1 MKHRKQR
8 RMNRVLEAHGKYMQL
23 ESLKEGKVEKYLK
36 NEQLK
41 FLKINQNYS
50 SIYTRISVNSRQK
63 ESKAEIRRNKKQ
75 NEKREIIRY

>member
-36 NEQLK
+36 N
-41 FLKINQNYS
+41 
-50 SIYTRISVNSRQK
+50 
-63 ESKAEIRRNKKQ
+63 
-75 NEKREIIRY
+75 

>member
-1 MKHRKQR
+1 
-8 RMNRVLEAHGKYMQL
+8 MNRVLEAHGKYMHL

-50 SIYTRISVNSRQK
+50 SIHTRILVNSRQK
-63 ESKAEIRRNKKQ
+63 ESKAEIRRNQKQ
-75 NEKREIIRY
+75 NEKIEIIRY

>member
-41 FLKINQNYS
+41 FLKSNQNYS

-75 NEKREIIRY
+75 NEKIEIIRY

>member
-75 NEKREIIRY
+75 NEKIEIIRY

>member
-36 NEQLK
+36 NELLK

-50 SIYTRISVNSRQK
+50 SIYTRISVNSRKK

-75 NEKREIIRY
+75 NEKIESIRY

>member
-1 MKHRKQR
+1 
-8 RMNRVLEAHGKYMQL
+8 MNRVLEAHGKYMQL

-75 NEKREIIRY
+75 NEKIEIIRY